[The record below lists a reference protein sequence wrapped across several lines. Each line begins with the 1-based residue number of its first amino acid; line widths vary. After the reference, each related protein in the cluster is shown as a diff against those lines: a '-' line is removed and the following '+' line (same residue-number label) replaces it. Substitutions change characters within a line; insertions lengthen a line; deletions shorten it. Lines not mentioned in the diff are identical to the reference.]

1 MLSSN
6 FTKIKELET
15 QIVSLKQQAEATRQ
29 EGIASRKSFYTTQA
43 NTLGKI
49 MSIVFQ
55 LELVHCRSTP
65 FMFNRES
72 LMLDFYDYPIEGGL
86 DRALL
91 HAMRILVECEE

>member
-15 QIVSLKQQAEATRQ
+15 QIVSLKQQGENTRQ
-29 EGIASRKSFYTTQA
+29 KGIASRKSFYTTQA

-55 LELVHCRSTP
+55 LELIHCRATP

-91 HAMRILVECEE
+91 HAIRILVECEE